1 MKEELFSPLA
11 DRVTSLLL
19 TTIAFL
25 ANMIL
30 PDALGAAGE
39 ILALMDT
46 CMYWGGGAEPV
57 GFPSVQIPWHRRLS
71 CDGPLPLL

>member
-19 TTIAFL
+19 TAIAFL
-25 ANMIL
+25 ANMIF

-46 CMYWGGGAEPV
+46 CIRVEVQSLW
-57 GFPSVQIPWHRRLS
+57 GFPELKFPGTG
-71 CDGPLPLL
+71 D